1 MLSAEW
7 RTASFPANHQRLM
20 KTVIL
25 AGGFGTR
32 IAEESAYRP
41 KPLVEIGG
49 KPVLW
54 HIMNIYA
61 TQGFRDFVVALG
73 YKGEMIKH
81 YFMNFYRLANDLS
94 IELKDGQVQV
104 HAGAREDW
112 SVHLHDTGL
121 NTMTGGRLKRL
132 QTLLDG
138 ETFLMTYG
146 DGVAD
151 VDVQA
156 ALAFHRRMGRLAT
169 VTAVRPPARFGSLN
183 CTDDLVT
190 SFTEKPQMGEG
201 WINGGFFILEPGVFD
216 YIDADHTSFE
226 REPLERLANDGQLA
240 AYRHPGFWQCMDT
253 QRDVTY
259 LNDLWSKQVSP
270 WKIW

>member
-1 MLSAEW
+1 
-7 RTASFPANHQRLM
+7 M

-25 AGGFGTR
+25 AGGLGTR
-32 IAEESAYRP
+32 ISEESAFRP

-49 KPVLW
+49 HPVLW

-61 TQGFRDFVVALG
+61 SQGFCDFIVALG
-73 YKGEMIKH
+73 YKGEMIKN

-94 IELKDGQVQV
+94 IDLRDGQIHV
-104 HAGAREDW
+104 HESTREDW

-121 NTMTGGRLKRL
+121 HTMTGGRLKRL
-132 QTLLDG
+132 QPLLRDG
-138 ETFLMTYG
+138 TFLMTYG

-151 VDVQA
+151 ADIRE

-169 VTAVRPPARFGSLN
+169 VTAVRPPARFGSLQF
-183 CTDDLVT
+183 DGDLVE
-190 SFTEKPQMGEG
+190 SFAEKPQMGEG

-216 YIDADHTSFE
+216 YLDSDETSFE
-226 REPLERLANDGQLA
+226 KEPLERLARDGQLA

-253 QRDVTY
+253 LRDVSY
-259 LNDLWSKQVSP
+259 LNDLWAQESPP
-270 WKIW
+270 WKTWR